1 MLSTKTLSHKP
12 NIVNIYRQ
20 TAKEECMKK
29 INSSCMV
36 PPECCVVIEMEKGA
50 RLGFR
55 KAVLLQEIAALG
67 SVKQAAKV
75 SKIETSHALELIQEM
90 NTNFTT
96 PLVSYPQVPEP
107 EDRAC
112 LTPYG
117 TRIVAKYWQQFEPIW
132 LSILEERA
140 RHY

>member
-1 MLSTKTLSHKP
+1 
-12 NIVNIYRQ
+12 
-20 TAKEECMKK
+20 MKK
-29 INSSCMV
+29 LRSSCMV

-55 KAVLLQEIAALG
+55 KAVLLQEIEALG
-67 SVKQAAKV
+67 SVKQAARV
-75 SKIETSHALELIQEM
+75 SKIEHSHAQELIREM
-90 NTNFTT
+90 NRCFTK
-96 PLVSYPQVPEP
+96 PLVSYPQVAAP
-107 EDRAC
+107 DDHAS

-117 TRIVAKYWQQFEPIW
+117 AQMVSTYWKQFEPIW